1 MSEWRAVLNGVG
13 IGSAVYGDLACLT
26 LPPDG
31 LGVPDLRTEDQT
43 YPQRDGVE
51 HFSDWYAARLVT
63 LTALLGGECGCSGD
77 TRANAR
83 TIENAWRRQC
93 DDVEMVLWSD
103 CPASDPVNM
112 VPNPS
117 FDENTAGWEFPGHL
131 DSEFVR
137 DTSVYHSAPASLKFT
152 NALGPGDVGLTV
164 TSSQFPVIG
173 GHDIGGS
180 VFIRAAGTPRR
191 FQYGYSFFDSSGS
204 DIGDY
209 LVGAPVYDSASQ
221 WTEVSFYMTVPD
233 AAVAATVTA
242 ILATPPTL
250 GADEVHYFDDF
261 SMRDLTVGDSINGP
275 FGVVGRPRIA
285 TKTWRQ
291 GKSKIADMTLRFDST
306 DERLYILDADGT
318 PGSGA
323 VCATLDTQ
331 TNSTDLGY
339 YSGAVVAADSEIRC
353 LWPMDFLRTDAWD
366 PDTADGVEVTHD
378 IIGTDNTAL
387 MWGGFGSG
395 PNFPPMVGP
404 AIDYTIGLSSIV
416 GPANLQTPAFASSY
430 TQGLFGWWQV
440 TPSGGLPCG
449 AMMQFSNASI
459 GQDASGQPSP
469 EIRWAGTNVAMN
481 AAVQDAFGFTGA
493 LRDEPVLIVLVWSA
507 SSLKIYGG
515 YEGNLGGTKLLQ
527 TVTVGA
533 KPSTG
538 PAILLR
544 TLGQT
549 AAAMMGDGT
558 SFDGEAITTSLANTA
573 LTDSLTAVTLPD
585 AGDLCSP
592 IQVTFDIDPS
602 GTFEDIYIFRED
614 GSYVGVLQ
622 DGPFAGNNA
631 TSLDTATGKALR
643 FFGQEDATPQ
653 IVGDPFL
660 QVSPGET
667 LNIFAAGAGA
677 SVTVCYRPS
686 VLSA

>member
-26 LPPDG
+26 LSPDG

-83 TIENAWRRQC
+83 AIENAWRRQC

-103 CPASDPVNM
+103 CTTPTSTWSDDFEGSLNWNTLATENVVSLSTDFARSPTHALKVTRTGGGTGLM
-112 VPNPS
+112 FALQLVADSVPIIEGQQGSATAWVRAN
-117 FDENTAGWEFPGHL
+117 NTPRGAVLRLNFL
-131 DSEFVR
+131 D
-137 DTSVYHSAPASLKFT
+137 AANASLS
-152 NALGPGDVGLTV
+152 TV
-164 TSSQFPVIG
+164 S
-173 GHDIGGS
+173 
-180 VFIRAAGTPRR
+180 GTPVLDT
-191 FQYGYSFFDSSGS
+191 FGEWTKITVSGEAPPNAVKFNIRVAWQS
-204 DIGDY
+204 TPVGESHYVDDVSAFSGD
-209 LVGAPVYDSASQ
+209 GEETRA
-221 WTEVSFYMTVPD
+221 
-233 AAVAATVTA
+233 
-242 ILATPPTL
+242 
-250 GADEVHYFDDF
+250 
-261 SMRDLTVGDSINGP
+261 INGP

-291 GKSKIADMTLRFDST
+291 GKNKIADMTLRFDST

-339 YSGAVVAADSEIRC
+339 YAGAVVAADSEIRC

-395 PNFPPMVGP
+395 PNFPPTVGP

-449 AMMQFSNASI
+449 AMMEFSNASI
-459 GQDASGQPSP
+459 GRDASGQPSA

-544 TLGQT
+544 TLGRT